1 MVKFADDQLE
11 QPLPKKETWEE
22 FNAKMNRIQMALAK
36 REAIAENILAKYPT
50 DRRRKTQEE
59 IDADDALWFST
70 PAGNQPLNTDP
81 AFAKY
86 LKPAAERSQ
95 KTLRDKMLPSKDL
108 RAGKA
113 RDAEEK
119 AASAKR
125 TMAASSDEDE
135 GRTALGKA
143 KKLKT
148 KHNRTNG
155 GEEDKPGGALIN
167 KALLAQNQVEEGKE
181 LVNKAVLLQL
191 EDADESTEVT
201 SKKSKKKKRKKSKQK
216 NALAEEDDEQ
226 SDMENKSPEAVD
238 QMDVDEEDFNLFRSK
253 PIDAN
258 PKDNLPTDTEEAYE
272 GEPETEQASD
282 EERKAR
288 QEAKKLLKAM
298 RKKEQKDKRRE
309 ERSKMNVDV
318 ED

>member
-1 MVKFADDQLE
+1 MAKFADDQTE
-11 QPLPKKETWEE
+11 APPPKKETWEE

-50 DRRRKTQEE
+50 ERRRKTQEE
-59 IDADDALWFST
+59 IDAEDALWFPT
-70 PAGNQPLNTDP
+70 PAGNLPLNTDP

-86 LKPAAERSQ
+86 LKPAAERNQ
-95 KTLRDKMLPSKDL
+95 KTLRDKMLPSKEL
-108 RAGKA
+108 RASKS

-125 TMAASSDEDE
+125 ALADASSDEDE

-148 KHNRTNG
+148 KHNKTNG
-155 GEEDKPGGALIN
+155 GEDDKPLIN

-181 LVNKAVLLQL
+181 LVNKALLLHL

-216 NALAEEDDEQ
+216 NALAEEDNEQ
-226 SDMENKSPEAVD
+226 SNLEDKSPEAVD

-253 PIDAN
+253 PVDAI
-258 PKDNLPTDTEEAYE
+258 PKDNVLTDAEKAYE
-272 GEPETEQASD
+272 GDPENEQASD
-282 EERKAR
+282 DERKAR
-288 QEAKKLLKAM
+288 QEAKKLLKAQ
-298 RKKEQKDKRRE
+298 RKKEKKDKRRE
-309 ERSKMNVDV
+309 ERSKMSVDT

>member
-1 MVKFADDQLE
+1 MVKFADDQSE
-11 QPLPKKETWEE
+11 QRPPKKETWEE

-59 IDADDALWFST
+59 IDAEDALWFPTS
-70 PAGNQPLNTDP
+70 AGNQPLNIDP
-81 AFAKY
+81 AFAKF

-95 KTLRDKMLPSKDL
+95 KTLRDKMLPSKEL
-108 RAGKA
+108 RASKA

-125 TMAASSDEDE
+125 AMAAASSDEDE

-155 GEEDKPGGALIN
+155 GEDGKPLIN
-167 KALLAQNQVEEGKE
+167 KALLAQNQAEEGKE
-181 LVNKAVLLQL
+181 LVNKALLLQL
-191 EDADESTEVT
+191 EDADESTEIT

-226 SDMENKSPEAVD
+226 SNVENKSPEALD

-253 PIDAN
+253 PVDTS
-258 PKDNLPTDTEEAYE
+258 PKDNPPTDIEKAYE
-272 GEPETEQASD
+272 GDPETEQASD
-282 EERKAR
+282 DERKAR
-288 QEAKKLLKAM
+288 QEAKKLLKAQ
-298 RKKEQKDKRRE
+298 RKKEKKDKRRE
-309 ERSKMNVDV
+309 ERSKMNVDT

>member
-1 MVKFADDQLE
+1 MVKFADDQSE
-11 QPLPKKETWEE
+11 QPPPKKETWEE

-59 IDADDALWFST
+59 IDAEDALWFPT

-81 AFAKY
+81 AFAKF

-95 KTLRDKMLPSKDL
+95 KTLRDKMLPSKEL
-108 RAGKA
+108 RASKA

-125 TMAASSDEDE
+125 AMAAASSDEDE
-135 GRTALGKA
+135 GRTGLGKA

-155 GEEDKPGGALIN
+155 GEDDKPLIN
-167 KALLAQNQVEEGKE
+167 KALLAQTHAEEGKE
-181 LVNKAVLLQL
+181 LINKALLLQL
-191 EDADESTEVT
+191 EDADESTEIT

-216 NALAEEDDEQ
+216 NALAEEDGEQ
-226 SDMENKSPEAVD
+226 SNGENKSPEALD

-253 PIDAN
+253 PADTGS
-258 PKDNLPTDTEEAYE
+258 KDNLPTDTEKAYE
-272 GEPETEQASD
+272 GEPETEQGSD
-282 EERKAR
+282 DERKER
-288 QEAKKLLKAM
+288 QEAKKLLKAQ
-298 RKKEQKDKRRE
+298 RKKEKKEKRRE
-309 ERSKMNVDV
+309 ERSKMNIDT
-318 ED
+318 EDS

>member
-1 MVKFADDQLE
+1 
-11 QPLPKKETWEE
+11 
-22 FNAKMNRIQMALAK
+22 MNRIQMALAK

-50 DRRRKTQEE
+50 ERRRKTQEE
-59 IDADDALWFST
+59 IDAEDALWFPT

-86 LKPAAERSQ
+86 LKPAAERNQ
-95 KTLRDKMLPSKDL
+95 KTLRDKMLPSKEL
-108 RAGKA
+108 RASKS

-125 TMAASSDEDE
+125 ALADASSDEDE

-148 KHNRTNG
+148 KHNKTNG
-155 GEEDKPGGALIN
+155 GEDDKPLIN

-181 LVNKAVLLQL
+181 LVNKALLLHL

-216 NALAEEDDEQ
+216 NALAEEDNEQ
-226 SDMENKSPEAVD
+226 SNLEDKSPEAVD

-253 PIDAN
+253 PVDAI
-258 PKDNLPTDTEEAYE
+258 PKDNVLTDTEKAYE
-272 GEPETEQASD
+272 GDPENEQASD
-282 EERKAR
+282 DERKAR
-288 QEAKKLLKAM
+288 QEAKKLLKAQ
-298 RKKEQKDKRRE
+298 RKKEKKDKRRE
-309 ERSKMNVDV
+309 ERSKMSVDT

>member
-1 MVKFADDQLE
+1 MVKFADDQSE
-11 QPLPKKETWEE
+11 QPPPKKETWEE

-36 REAIAENILAKYPT
+36 REAIAENILAQYPT

-59 IDADDALWFST
+59 IDAEDALWFPT
-70 PAGNQPLNTDP
+70 PAAGNQSLNTDP
-81 AFAKY
+81 AFAKF

-95 KTLRDKMLPSKDL
+95 KTLRDKMLPSKEL
-108 RAGKA
+108 RVSKA

-125 TMAASSDEDE
+125 AMAAASSDEDE
-135 GRTALGKA
+135 GRTGLGKA

-148 KHNRTNG
+148 KHNKTNG
-155 GEEDKPGGALIN
+155 GEDDKPLIN
-167 KALLAQNQVEEGKE
+167 KALLAQNQAEEGKE
-181 LVNKAVLLQL
+181 LVNKALLLQL

-201 SKKSKKKKRKKSKQK
+201 SKKSKKKKRRKSKQK

-226 SDMENKSPEAVD
+226 SDGENKSPEALD

-258 PKDNLPTDTEEAYE
+258 PKDNLPTDTEKAYE
-272 GEPETEQASD
+272 GEAETEQASD
-282 EERKAR
+282 DERKAR
-288 QEAKKLLKAM
+288 QEAKKLLKAL
-298 RKKEQKDKRRE
+298 RKKEKKDKRRE
-309 ERSKMNVDV
+309 ERSKMNVDT

>member
-1 MVKFADDQLE
+1 MVKSADGQSE
-11 QPLPKKETWEE
+11 QQPSLKKETWEE

-50 DRRRKTQEE
+50 DRHRKTQEE
-59 IDADDALWFST
+59 IDAEDALWFPT

-81 AFAKY
+81 AFARF
-86 LKPAAERSQ
+86 LKPVAERNQ
-95 KTLRDKMLPSKDL
+95 KTLRDKMLPSKEL
-108 RAGKA
+108 RASKA

-125 TMAASSDEDE
+125 VMVASSDEDE

-148 KHNRTNG
+148 RHNKING
-155 GEEDKPGGALIN
+155 GDDDKPLIN
-167 KALLAQNQVEEGKE
+167 KALLAQNQAEEGRD
-181 LVNKAVLLQL
+181 LVNKALLLQL

-216 NALAEEDDEQ
+216 NTLAGEDDEQ
-226 SDMENKSPEAVD
+226 SNGEKKSTEAVD
-238 QMDVDEEDFNLFRSK
+238 QMDVDGDDFNLFRSK
-253 PIDAN
+253 PVDAN
-258 PKDNLPTDTEEAYE
+258 PKENLPMDTETAYE

-282 EERKAR
+282 DERKAR
-288 QEAKKLLKAM
+288 QEAKKLLKAQ
-298 RKKEQKDKRRE
+298 RKKEKKDKRRE
-309 ERSKMNVDV
+309 ERSRMNVDV

>member
-1 MVKFADDQLE
+1 MVNPADDQSE
-11 QPLPKKETWEE
+11 QPTLKKETWEE
-22 FNAKMNRIQMALAK
+22 FNAKMNRIQMVLAK

-50 DRRRKTQEE
+50 ERHRKTQEE
-59 IDADDALWFST
+59 IDAEDALWFPT
-70 PAGNQPLNTDP
+70 PVGNQPLNTDP
-81 AFAKY
+81 AFAKF
-86 LKPAAERSQ
+86 LRPVAERNQ
-95 KTLRDKMLPSKDL
+95 KTLRDKMLPSREL
-108 RAGKA
+108 RASKA

-125 TMAASSDEDE
+125 AMVASSDEDE

-148 KHNRTNG
+148 KHNKING
-155 GEEDKPGGALIN
+155 GDDDKPLIN
-167 KALLAQNQVEEGKE
+167 KALLAQNQAAEEGKE
-181 LVNKAVLLQL
+181 LVNKALLLQL

-216 NALAEEDDEQ
+216 NTLAEGDDEQ
-226 SDMENKSPEAVD
+226 SNGENKAPEAVD

-253 PIDAN
+253 PVDVN
-258 PKDNLPTDTEEAYE
+258 PKDNNPPTDTEKAYE

-282 EERKAR
+282 DERKAR
-288 QEAKKLLKAM
+288 QEAKKLLKAQ
-298 RKKEQKDKRRE
+298 RKKEKKDKRRE

-318 ED
+318 EG